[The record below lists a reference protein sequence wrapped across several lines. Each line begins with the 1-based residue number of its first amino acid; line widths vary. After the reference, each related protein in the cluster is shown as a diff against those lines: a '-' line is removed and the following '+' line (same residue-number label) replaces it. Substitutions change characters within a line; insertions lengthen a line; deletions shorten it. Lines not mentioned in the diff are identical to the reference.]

1 MEAKKRLLGM
11 TLAELKEV
19 AAEAGMPGY
28 AAKQL
33 ADWLYKKR
41 VTSIDAMTN
50 VAAAKR
56 AWLNEH
62 YTIGTAAP
70 VDAQRSVDGTV
81 KYLYQ
86 AGGGGFV

>member
-56 AWLNEH
+56 VWLNEH
-62 YTIGTAAP
+62 
-70 VDAQRSVDGTV
+70 
-81 KYLYQ
+81 
-86 AGGGGFV
+86 